1 MSNSPAVRLAAY
13 EETDL
18 GLTLACERDPVAMR
32 HLGGPRDEEGIRA
45 AHGKRMRADED
56 GGAWK
61 TIVVAPSGERVGT
74 IGFWRS
80 EHGGPIWEAGWM
92 LLPSQ
97 HGRGIGTRALALII
111 ELARE
116 RDLGELHAFP
126 GQENEAS
133 NALCRSA
140 GFELI
145 GTDQGEFAG
154 KPIVSNHWR
163 LTLQRPPEPGPGG

>member
-1 MSNSPAVRLAAY
+1 MIRG
-13 EETDL
+13 EEL
-18 GLTLACERDPVAMR
+18 LLLRDFLVNEQ
-32 HLGGPRDEEGIRA
+32 GE
-45 AHGKRMRADED
+45 ADFLRSVNC
-56 GGAWK
+56 
-61 TIVVAPSGERVGT
+61 TIAK
-74 IGFWRS
+74 F
-80 EHGGPIWEAGWM
+80 
-92 LLPSQ
+92 
-97 HGRGIGTRALALII
+97 
-111 ELARE
+111 E